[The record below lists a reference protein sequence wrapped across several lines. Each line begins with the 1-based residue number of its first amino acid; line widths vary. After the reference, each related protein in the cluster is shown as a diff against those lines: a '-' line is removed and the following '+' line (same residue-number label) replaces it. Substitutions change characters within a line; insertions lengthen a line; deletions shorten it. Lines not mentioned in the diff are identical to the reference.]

1 MTKFKVIK
9 ISEVCPFFYGPPQ
22 LFNKPTFENYCK
34 SEDFSKI
41 KKEEYFHYCPTGDYE
56 GRGELVL
63 KSHELSKGDIYINK
77 ESPIKEIFIPTTH
90 YEIEINK
97 FEDVLPLTNYS
108 AKKDLI
114 GNIKITNEELIIRYR
129 CMTTFSPDG
138 YMIHNIKVPN
148 GVHSIYGVF
157 DNSYQQNIIEERDNI
172 ESLGEQE
179 NDYEF
184 NWGVH
189 DWATHDPNIHF
200 LYLNLK

>member
-1 MTKFKVIK
+1 
-9 ISEVCPFFYGPPQ
+9 
-22 LFNKPTFENYCK
+22 
-34 SEDFSKI
+34 
-41 KKEEYFHYCPTGDYE
+41 
-56 GRGELVL
+56 
-63 KSHELSKGDIYINK
+63 
-77 ESPIKEIFIPTTH
+77 
-90 YEIEINK
+90 
-97 FEDVLPLTNYS
+97 
-108 AKKDLI
+108 
-114 GNIKITNEELIIRYR
+114 
-129 CMTTFSPDG
+129 MTTFSPDG

-189 DWATHDPNIHF
+189 DWGTNDPNIHF